1 MVSSPSGLRAR
12 EARCDLRC
20 QYFYE
25 DSRQCELA
33 CFLTLAH
40 HSQLGYM
47 HICEQ
52 HYGCVTDD
60 EEDAC
65 GVESTVQHER
75 RGSPSNR
82 LSWAAAVPPDYVS
95 GNLALHAELR
105 TVSRLLSC

>member
-1 MVSSPSGLRAR
+1 MVGSLSGLRAR

-47 HICEQ
+47 HICEE

-60 EEDAC
+60 EEDAD
-65 GVESTVQHER
+65 VE
-75 RGSPSNR
+75 
-82 LSWAAAVPPDYVS
+82 
-95 GNLALHAELR
+95 
-105 TVSRLLSC
+105 